1 MLETPVLFLVF
12 NRPSS
17 TRRVFNQ
24 LKNAKPARLFIAADG
39 PRPDHSDDLIL
50 CLEVKEIIDTI
61 DWPCEVFRLYRSGH
75 LGCKRAVSDAISWF
89 FRHVDQGIIL
99 EDDCLPV
106 SSFFSFCSDM
116 LDRYKNDPHV
126 FQITG
131 NNFQHGISRG
141 EGSYYFSKYAHI
153 WGWATWKR
161 AWNYYDLELRSWP
174 LFRIST
180 EYQTLFS
187 SEAEKK
193 YWTRKLDHYYNDPEK
208 ADYWSLQWQFACWQQ
223 GGAIVTPQK
232 NLVTNIGFGSG
243 THTFIILDHL
253 IVPSNEFWPPYSE
266 PADSYIC
273 TYADAYTFKHR
284 FKYKG
289 TFVSKVKYHIYRI
302 LKKWRK

>member
-1 MLETPVLFLVF
+1 MDTAVLFIVF
-12 NRPSS
+12 NRPFH
-17 TRRVFNQ
+17 TQQVF
-24 LKNAKPARLFIAADG
+24 KKIKEAAPRRLFIAADG
-39 PRPDHSDDLIL
+39 PRRDHPADESSCDQVRKI
-50 CLEVKEIIDTI
+50 VSNIQ
-61 DWPCEVFRLYRSGH
+61 WPCDVRYLFRPEN
-75 LGCKRAVSDAISWF
+75 LGCKLALSDAITWF
-89 FRHVDQGIIL
+89 FKHVDQGIIL

-106 SSFFSFCSDM
+106 SSFFTFCTGM
-116 LDRYKNDPHV
+116 LDRYKNDHHV

-161 AWNYYDLELRSWP
+161 AWNYYNLELKNWP

-180 EYQTLFS
+180 EYQSLFS

-193 YWTRKLDHYYNDPEK
+193 YWTKKLEHYYNYPEK

-223 GGAIVTPQK
+223 GGVIVTPQK

-266 PADSYIC
+266 PADSEIC
-273 TYADAYTFKHR
+273 TYADAYTFKHTLQ
-284 FKYKG
+284 YKG
-289 TFVSKVKYHIYRI
+289 TLISKVKYHIYRI

>member
-1 MLETPVLFLVF
+1 MDVAVLFIVF
-12 NRPSS
+12 NRPFH
-17 TRRVFNQ
+17 TQRVF
-24 LKNAKPARLFIAADG
+24 KKIKEAAPKRLIIAADG
-39 PRPDHSDDLIL
+39 PRRDYPADETSCNQVRKIVSDIQ
-50 CLEVKEIIDTI
+50 
-61 DWPCEVFRLYRSGH
+61 WPCEVLYLFRQEN
-75 LGCKRAVSDAISWF
+75 LGCKLALSDAITWF
-89 FRHVDQGIIL
+89 FKHVEQGIIL

-106 SSFFSFCSDM
+106 SSFFYFCSDM
-116 LDRYKNDPHV
+116 LERYKNDPHI

-131 NNFQHGISRG
+131 NNFQQGISRG
-141 EGSYYFSKYAHI
+141 AGSYYFSKYAHI

-161 AWNYYDLELRSWP
+161 AWDYYDLELSNWP
-174 LFRIST
+174 LFRMRK
-180 EYQTLFS
+180 EYQAFFA

-193 YWTRKLDHYYNDPEK
+193 YWTKKLDHYYNNPEK

-253 IVPSNEFWPPYSE
+253 IIPSIEFWPPYSE
-266 PADSYIC
+266 PADSDIC
-273 TYADAYTFKHR
+273 TDADAYTFKHR

-302 LKKWRK
+302 LKNWRK